1 MKKHLKANSGQT
13 VKPIVAVGIGV
24 LISII
29 VTMVSSAVAALLITK
44 GSIQYETIQ
53 RIIWLIQFFSGT
65 IGCLIST
72 ILAGNKPAIIS
83 AVCAAAYI
91 TLLLAGNIVFIKGKM
106 EGVLSGIIAVLCG
119 ACIPILLRMTSKKNR
134 GVMRHH

>member
-24 LISII
+24 LISMI

-53 RIIWLIQFFSGT
+53 RIIWLIQFSSGA

-83 AVCAAAYI
+83 AVCAVAYI

-106 EGVLSGIIAVLCG
+106 DGVLSGIIAVLCG

-134 GVMRHH
+134 GVKRHH

>member
-53 RIIWLIQFFSGT
+53 RIIWLIQFSSGA

-106 EGVLSGIIAVLCG
+106 DGVLSGILAVLCG

-134 GVMRHH
+134 GVKRHH

>member
-24 LISII
+24 LISMI

-53 RIIWLIQFFSGT
+53 RIIWLIQFSSGA

>member
-24 LISII
+24 LISMI

-53 RIIWLIQFFSGT
+53 RIIWLIQFSSGA

-72 ILAGNKPAIIS
+72 ILAGNKPSIIS
-83 AVCAAAYI
+83 AVCATAYI
-91 TLLLAGNIVFIKGKM
+91 TLLLVGNIVFIKGKM

-119 ACIPILLRMTSKKNR
+119 ACIPILLRITSKKNR